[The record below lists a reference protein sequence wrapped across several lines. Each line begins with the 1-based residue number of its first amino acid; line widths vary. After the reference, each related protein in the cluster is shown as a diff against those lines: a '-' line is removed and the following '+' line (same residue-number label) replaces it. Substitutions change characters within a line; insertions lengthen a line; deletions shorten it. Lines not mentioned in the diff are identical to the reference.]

1 MSSNDPQGYK
11 KTLNSPY
18 TGFKGWIDSRLP
30 LVRMM
35 EAEYLKFPVPKSLNY
50 FWSFGGIAM
59 FCLIGL
65 ILTGI
70 FLGFHYKPSAD
81 EAFDSVERIMRDVNF
96 GWLIRYLHANL
107 VSFFF
112 IATFIHIF
120 RALYF
125 GSYKAPRELVYLFGL
140 TMFVLMMGTAF
151 LGYTLPW
158 GQMSYWGATVITN
171 LFSAIPFVGDAIL
184 KLLLG
189 DFNVGDST
197 INRFYVLH
205 WLLAFAIVGLV
216 VFHVITLHMTGS
228 NNPTGSEPQS
238 WDETVSF
245 HPYVTIKDLNATIF
259 FFIILAFV
267 LFYYP
272 NILGHSDNYIRANP
286 MVTPAHIVPEW
297 YFLPFYAILRAI
309 PDKLGGVILMFS
321 AIFILFVLP
330 WLDTSKVRSAVF
342 RPIYRQFFWILVID
356 VLMLGYVGAMPAEGI
371 YLVLARVGTIYYF
384 AHFIIVMPVVGLLEK
399 TDPVPMSISEPV
411 LTGGAE
417 PSLARNVNDKV

>member
-259 FFIILAFV
+259 FLSLI
-267 LFYYP
+267 
-272 NILGHSDNYIRANP
+272 H
-286 MVTPAHIVPEW
+286 
-297 YFLPFYAILRAI
+297 
-309 PDKLGGVILMFS
+309 
-321 AIFILFVLP
+321 
-330 WLDTSKVRSAVF
+330 
-342 RPIYRQFFWILVID
+342 
-356 VLMLGYVGAMPAEGI
+356 
-371 YLVLARVGTIYYF
+371 
-384 AHFIIVMPVVGLLEK
+384 
-399 TDPVPMSISEPV
+399 ISEP
-411 LTGGAE
+411 TR
-417 PSLARNVNDKV
+417 PY